1 LPAIGLVIFCQAL
14 TAIAGC
20 AKELERG
27 AILTLDWSDKARAR
41 LLPLR

>member
-14 TAIAGC
+14 TAIADC
-20 AKELERG
+20 AKELELS
-27 AILTLDWSDKARAR
+27 AILTLDWSDKATAR